1 MCVHFTYKLHNVQK
15 VLEHIDVEWI
25 GIGSTKPIVIIVYS
39 FIGNTH
45 NFSTPFEKVVKW
57 INFYNFITLKPL

>member
-1 MCVHFTYKLHNVQK
+1 MCVHYTYKLNNVQK

-25 GIGSTKPIVIIVYS
+25 VIGSTKPIVIIVYS

-45 NFSTPFEKVVKW
+45 YFSTPFEKG
-57 INFYNFITLKPL
+57 

>member
-1 MCVHFTYKLHNVQK
+1 MCVQK

-25 GIGSTKPIVIIVYS
+25 DMGSIKPIEIIVYS

-45 NFSTPFEKVVKW
+45 YLSTL
-57 INFYNFITLKPL
+57 LKKG